1 MSSFAF
7 DVIAENKNFLTRCRS
22 ELTPFD
28 SLMHKGTQRRQPIM
42 ATTQKITPCLWFNFN
57 AEEAVNY
64 YLSIFKNSRIL
75 EISHYGEAMPQ
86 HKGKVLILLFEI
98 EGQQF
103 QALNGG
109 AEFPFT
115 EAISL
120 SVDCETQEE
129 VDELWSKL
137 SAGGSEGQCGWL
149 KDKFGLSW
157 QIVPRTLT
165 EMLKDKDADKAM
177 RVMQAMFTMSKIDIA
192 RLQQAY
198 NQKEGD

>member
-1 MSSFAF
+1 MQNS
-7 DVIAENKNFLTRCRS
+7 
-22 ELTPFD
+22 
-28 SLMHKGTQRRQPIM
+28 
-42 ATTQKITPCLWFNFN
+42 QKITPCLWFNFN

-64 YLSIFKNSRIL
+64 YLSIFNNSKIL
-75 EISHYGEAMPQ
+75 ELSHYGDAIPE
-86 HKGKVLILLFEI
+86 HKGKVLTLLFEI

-109 AEFPFT
+109 PQFPFT

-129 VDELWSKL
+129 VDTLWSQL
-137 SAGGSEGQCGWL
+137 SAGGSESQCGWL

-157 QIVPRTLT
+157 QIVPRSLT
-165 EMLKDKDADKAM
+165 EMLKDKDAEKAT
-177 RVMQAMFTMSKIDIA
+177 RVMQALFAMSKIDVA

-198 NQKEGD
+198 NQQ